1 MHSVRCKY
9 LIEIVKLAIVSHLF
23 WALLKRTLSES
34 FMPYRNVLRLKL
46 FLEIKA
52 ALKNK
57 SLI

>member
-34 FMPYRNVLRLKL
+34 FMPYRNVLRLEAIL
-46 FLEIKA
+46 G
-52 ALKNK
+52 NK
-57 SLI
+57 GCAKE